1 MYTQCPQCLTVYRI
15 QADALTRG
23 RGRFR
28 CGHCGWVFDGLD
40 ALVERIP
47 DEPFQHLPCATASD
61 TPVVLS
67 IPAMRPVPVQPALFD
82 HAPDAHLDGRREP
95 RLPGEWILDAR
106 DAMGHSPPS
115 DIGSTRPR
123 ARVAGAAQR
132 AAATQTGAGNGRW
145 WFGSLVLALTL
156 GGQVALAER
165 EQLLEDPHVRP
176 WLDRACQQLGCHLPL
191 QQAPGRIRLISR
203 EVRPHP
209 EAPKALLISA
219 GMINDAAFT
228 QSFPIVEVVLSDLS
242 ERPIAMRR
250 FLPSEY
256 LGEAESELRGFASG
270 STAPLVFEVAD
281 PGQEAVAFEFRF
293 LPATPR

>member
-15 QADALTRG
+15 QADALSRG

-47 DEPFQHLPCATASD
+47 DEPFQQLPCVAASD

-67 IPAMRPVPVQPALFD
+67 IPAMRPVPVQPALF
-82 HAPDAHLDGRREP
+82 HQESDAHFDGRREP

-106 DAMGHSPPS
+106 QEPGHPRSS
-115 DIGSTRPR
+115 DSDPARAR

-132 AAATQTGAGNGRW
+132 AAASKTSAGNGRW
-145 WFGSLVLALTL
+145 WFGSLLLALTL

-165 EQLLEDPHVRP
+165 ERLLEDPLVRP
-176 WLDRACQQLGCHLPL
+176 WLDRACQQFGCRLPL

-209 EAPKALLISA
+209 EAPNALLISA
-219 GMINDAAFT
+219 GMINDAGFT
-228 QSFPIVEVVLSDLS
+228 QSFPIVEVLLSDLS

-250 FLPSEY
+250 FLPNEY
-256 LGEAESELRGFASG
+256 LGEAESELRGFAPG

-293 LPATPR
+293 LPVTPP